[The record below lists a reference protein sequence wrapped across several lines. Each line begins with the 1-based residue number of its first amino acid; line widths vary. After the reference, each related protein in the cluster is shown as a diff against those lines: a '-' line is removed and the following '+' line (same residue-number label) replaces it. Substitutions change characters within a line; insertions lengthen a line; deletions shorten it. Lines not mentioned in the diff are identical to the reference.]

1 MDYLA
6 LKHAHAGLAYLSA
19 LLFVVR
25 FALVWFRS
33 ALMTNKAVKIVP
45 HVIDTLLLVMAVML
59 CISIGQYPLLDGW
72 LTAKLLG
79 LLALI
84 GAGVVAIKKRQP
96 VLAVVTL
103 ALYAYMI
110 GVAKTHSVL
119 SWLALS

>member
-19 LLFVVR
+19 LLFVIR
-25 FALVWFRS
+25 FALVWFQAAIGNHKVLR
-33 ALMTNKAVKIVP
+33 IVP
-45 HVIDTLLLVMAVML
+45 HVIDTLLLVMAVIL
-59 CISIGQYPLLDGW
+59 CVSIGQYPFLNGW
-72 LTAKLLG
+72 LTAKLIALVV
-79 LLALI
+79 LI
-84 GAGVVAIKKRQP
+84 GAGVVAVRRRQP
-96 VLAVVTL
+96 LLAVLTV